1 MTVQQPAPAR
11 ASVVYFGL
19 YDPRE
24 APGVHR
30 KVMGVLNAAK
40 DAGFETRAWAE
51 PFARLAPLKRLAAA
65 IAEAPETHL
74 ILRSQGWANMFLWR
88 ALRQARR
95 RGASVTIDVP
105 SPHAVAIREVWR
117 SPQSLWRRLRTVAAF
132 YVSGPWVL
140 WPATRIVQYAPEGW
154 WFALGNRDRTVE
166 IGNGIDVSAVE
177 ARRSAPAWPS
187 PRLQIIAVASIA
199 RWQGYDRLLRALG
212 QFLDRPGR
220 TFDAHVTIVGDGP
233 DLAGLRALATT
244 LGLGGAVTF
253 TGTMTGDALRRL
265 YESSHIAVSTLALHR
280 KGLSRASELK
290 AREYCAIGIPFIACG
305 DDPDFPQDPPFRI
318 RVANDDRPEDVAAV
332 MADFGRYHQRF
343 DDAGQRRYAVDH
355 LDWRHKLSALGLT
368 R

>member
-1 MTVQQPAPAR
+1 MTVPKPAPS
-11 ASVVYFGL
+11 SVVYFGL

-30 KVMGVLNAAK
+30 KVMGVLSAAK

-51 PFARLAPLKRLAAA
+51 PFSKSAPLKRLAAA
-65 IAEAPETHL
+65 ITAAPETHM
-74 ILRSQGWANMFLWR
+74 ILRSQGWANMFLWW
-88 ALRQARR
+88 ALRRARR
-95 RGASVTIDVP
+95 RGVIVTIDVP
-105 SPHAVAIREVWR
+105 SPHAVAIREVWG
-117 SPQSLWRRLRTVAAF
+117 SPQSLGRRLRTVAAY

-154 WFALGNRDRTVE
+154 WFSIGNRDRTVQ
-166 IGNGIDVSAVE
+166 IGNGIDVSAIE
-177 ARRSAPAWPS
+177 PRRSAPPWSAAC
-187 PRLQIIAVASIA
+187 LQIIAVASIA
-199 RWQGYDRLLRALG
+199 RWQGYDRLLHALR

-233 DLAGLRALATT
+233 DLAALRSLAAT
-244 LGLGGAVTF
+244 LGLERAVTF
-253 TGTMTGDALRRL
+253 TGTLTGDALRRL

-280 KGLSRASELK
+280 KGLSSASELK

-305 DDPDFPQDPPFRI
+305 DDPDFPHDQPFRV
-318 RVANDDRPEDVAAV
+318 RVANDDRPDDVVAV
-332 MADFGRYHQRF
+332 MADFGRHHQRF
-343 DDAGQRRYAVDH
+343 DDAAQRRYAVDH